1 MSRYRMRKKEEA
13 EVATESL
20 NDIMFFL
27 MLFFLIVSTLVNP
40 NVIKLMLP
48 NSKSSASMAKQPI
61 TLTITKDKL
70 IFLNSEKTSIL
81 IENLEE
87 RLQNLAELK
96 ENPTIVLRIDQNLSI
111 QDLVNVLQIGN
122 ALKVKMVLA
131 TENSKK

>member
-1 MSRYRMRKKEEA
+1 
-13 EVATESL
+13 
-20 NDIMFFL
+20 

>member
-1 MSRYRMRKKEEA
+1 MRKKEEA

-81 IENLEE
+81 IENLKN
-87 RLQNLAELK
+87 RLQNIAELK
-96 ENPTIVLRIDQNLSI
+96 ENPTIVLRIDQSLSI

-122 ALKVKMVLA
+122 ELKVKMVLA